1 MQILTA
7 PLGYARPM
15 TDFPSILQRCC
26 QDLRHLVQHKVAH
39 GLLQRVNAALQSKSE
54 QPVSWHNPNGSL
66 NLRCFIDIVNK
77 LEDQTLKVVQAQKC
91 CCNG

>member
-15 TDFPSILQRCC
+15 TDFHSILQRCC
-26 QDLRHLVQHKVAH
+26 QDLRNLVQHKVAH
-39 GLLQRVNAALQSKSE
+39 GLLQRVNAVLQTKSE

-66 NLRCFIDIVNK
+66 NLRRFIDIVNK
-77 LEDQTLKVVQAQKC
+77 LEDQTLKVVHAQKY